1 MMITFGQNEKIKFQ
15 TGLNSR
21 IFERQNNLK
30 RGHFLFSLCIEMIFE
45 SNLHESILYIGNKL
59 KGTVYRMQIHIQ
71 HIDSEH
77 LNGEQ
82 NCN

>member
-1 MMITFGQNEKIKFQ
+1 MKKNKHINL
-15 TGLNSR
+15 TGLNFN
-21 IFERQNNLK
+21 ILKWQNNVK
-30 RGHFLFSLCIEMIFE
+30 RGHFLLSLCMEIIFV

-71 HIDSEH
+71 HIDLEH

>member
-1 MMITFGQNEKIKFQ
+1 MMITSGQNEKIKFQ

-71 HIDSEH
+71 HIDLEH